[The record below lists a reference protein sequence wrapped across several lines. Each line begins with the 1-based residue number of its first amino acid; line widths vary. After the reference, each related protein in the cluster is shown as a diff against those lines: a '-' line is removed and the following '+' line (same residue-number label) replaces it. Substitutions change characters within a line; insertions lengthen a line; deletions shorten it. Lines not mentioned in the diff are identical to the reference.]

1 MYLIIIL
8 KKYRHIQNYK
18 FGFKLVYLCIMSSYD
33 IQLFFFFFMDN
44 PLNITLNLCVLW
56 VFLDQI
62 DKSKKD
68 ANNQDRDQDKTNFTD
83 LRQLGC
89 EKKEIGL

>member
-1 MYLIIIL
+1 
-8 KKYRHIQNYK
+8 
-18 FGFKLVYLCIMSSYD
+18 
-33 IQLFFFFFMDN
+33 MDN